1 MPEVY
6 EQLYNGV
13 KLIERTK
20 KEVQDVE
27 FTIEKGKLWFL
38 QTRNAK
44 MNPLAVLKTRVDM
57 YKEGLITKEEAIMG
71 VKPST
76 YCRCSTQ
83 GLTSPRRVSH

>member
-13 KLIERTK
+13 KLIEKTK

-27 FTIEKGKLWFL
+27 FTIEKGRLWFL

-44 MNPLAVLKTRVDM
+44 MNRWL
-57 YKEGLITKEEAIMG
+57 
-71 VKPST
+71 S
-76 YCRCSTQ
+76 
-83 GLTSPRRVSH
+83 